1 MGLMEQAA
9 AKLAAKYGTVQEG
22 KYKGFE
28 IAFGNEPNKPVEVGK
43 KFEQIIFLEDTE
55 EKGRHTMKEDI
66 AQFAMTAE
74 SAEGVTVII
83 KWKDGE
89 ESTALLPVKKE
100 DSFFAGLVK
109 SFFGKKQPT
118 DEAGKNK
125 ETYGRIADF
134 FELTLPQCNAPTIA
148 WYLSFLEKYQLK
160 SEEYIKKLREIFADV
175 LK

>member
-28 IAFGNEPNKPVEVGK
+28 IAFGNDPSKPVEAGK
-43 KFEQIIFLEDTE
+43 KFEQIIFLESTD
-55 EKGRHTMKEDI
+55 EKGRHNMKEDI
-66 AQFAMTAE
+66 KLFVITAE

-83 KWKDGE
+83 KWNDDE
-89 ESTALLPVKKE
+89 ESVALLPVKKE
-100 DSFFAGLVK
+100 DSFVGGLLK
-109 SFFGKKQPT
+109 SFIKKQPT

-125 ETYGRIADF
+125 EKYGRIADF
-134 FELTLPQCNAPTIA
+134 FELTLTQCSPNTIK
-148 WYLSFLEKYQLK
+148 WYLDFIEKYQLK
-160 SEEYIKKLREIFADV
+160 PQEYIDKLREIFASV